1 MRKRKSARPR
11 RPANPDGETPASA
24 IDRHVGARIR
34 MARKLRG
41 MSLKRLAALLNLT
54 YQQVQKYERGHNRI
68 SAGRLYEL
76 ISILEVPITFFFEGA
91 AAEPPIVPGAQSDV
105 GADAMLQIDNR
116 ETLGLLRAFCAIE
129 DANLRKKILNL
140 VRLLGDSQQEIKSD

>member
-1 MRKRKSARPR
+1 
-11 RPANPDGETPASA
+11 
-24 IDRHVGARIR
+24 